1 MAEIPMADQQVS
13 VGGQER
19 PLGIAILAILQILG
33 ALGVLIAGA
42 GLALFGVISPFL
54 AILGGI
60 MLLFGFIS
68 FYVGYGL
75 WNMKPWAWKVA
86 IIVNII
92 SIVLNIIPPI
102 NWFGLIIPIIIV
114 VYLQQEDI
122 KKRFK

>member
-1 MAEIPMADQQVS
+1 MAEIPIADKEVS

-19 PLGIAILAILQILG
+19 PLGITILAILQMLG
-33 ALGVLIAGA
+33 GLFSLIAGA
-42 GLALFGVISPFL
+42 GMIALGAFSMYL

-60 MLLFGFIS
+60 LLLFGLIS

-75 WNMKPWAWKVA
+75 WNMESWAWKVA

-92 SIVLNIIPPI
+92 SIVLNLIPPI
-102 NWFGLIIPIIIV
+102 NWVGLIIPVIIV
-114 VYLQQEDI
+114 IYLQQEDI

>member
-1 MAEIPMADQQVS
+1 MADQQVS

-33 ALGVLIAGA
+33 AIFVLVAGVGMIALGA
-42 GLALFGVISPFL
+42 FSPFL

-75 WNMKPWAWKVA
+75 WNMKSWAWKVA

>member
-19 PLGIAILAILQILG
+19 PLGIAILAILQMLG
-33 ALGVLIAGA
+33 AIFVLVAGVGMIALGA
-42 GLALFGVISPFL
+42 FSPFL
-54 AILGGI
+54 AVLGGI

-75 WNMKPWAWKVA
+75 WNMKSWAWKLA

-92 SIVLNIIPPI
+92 SIVLNLIPPI
-102 NWFGLIIPIIIV
+102 NWFGLIIPVIIV
-114 VYLQQEDI
+114 IYLQQEDI
-122 KKRFK
+122 KKRFE

>member
-1 MAEIPMADQQVS
+1 MAEIPMADQEVS

-19 PLGIAILAILQILG
+19 PLGIAILAILQMLS
-33 ALGVLIAGA
+33 ALFVLVAGA
-42 GLALFGVISPFL
+42 GMIALGAFSMFL

-60 MLLFGFIS
+60 MLLFGLIS

-75 WNMKPWAWKVA
+75 WNMKSWAWKVA

-92 SIVLNIIPPI
+92 SIVLNLIPPI
-102 NWFGLIIPIIIV
+102 NWAGLIIPVIIV
-114 VYLQQEDI
+114 IYLQQEDI